1 MANQIINRD
10 FLEPDVAIQIA
21 RRTLA
26 EYDINDSTS
35 LAAYLPSQEVND
47 IEYEIEVGQDAG
59 FITAANWR
67 MFNGNT
73 TSEVWGGGEKS
84 RGRFMP
90 LSRNF
95 TLDEESA
102 LRMRNDANMMIEREA
117 SRLVQRATK
126 AIAIAVNRQRAN
138 AIQDGKVY
146 IEGSGGLRQ
155 TVDFGRDEA
164 FNTVAPKLFSDPTA
178 DILGYIESLADMYEE
193 KNGFRPEQVMIPSE
207 VRRLITTHPQIV
219 KDATRSDL
227 ARRATMTE
235 LQDLFAE
242 YRLPEIVDTPAS
254 VIQVDNLETGKTEKV
269 RLFDRDSI
277 LFTPKSG
284 DPAAPESSV
293 FGRTFWGRTKTAD
306 LPEFR
311 EIAEDSLPG
320 VVAAVIERGWPYN
333 QEVIADALTMPVVFN
348 ANYTLK
354 AKVLDLSEKAETPGE
369 AKGLDVEAGA

>member
-1 MANQIINRD
+1 MANSIVNRD
-10 FLEPDVAIQIA
+10 FLEPEVAVSIA
-21 RRTLA
+21 RETLA
-26 EYDINDSTS
+26 DFDVNDSTS
-35 LAAYLPSQEVND
+35 LAQYLPSQEVND
-47 IEYEIEVGQDAG
+47 IEYEIEVGSGAG

-102 LRMRNDANMMIEREA
+102 LRMRNDANMAIEREA
-117 SRLVQRATK
+117 ATLVRRATK

-138 AIQDGKVY
+138 AIQNAKVD
-146 IEGSGGLRQ
+146 IAGSGGLRQ
-155 TVDFGRDEA
+155 TVDFGRDPRL
-164 FNTVAPKLFSDPTA
+164 NTVAPQLFSDPTA
-178 DILGYIESLADMYEE
+178 DILGYIESLADLYEE
-193 KNGFRPEQVMIPSE
+193 VNGFRPDQVMIPTA

-227 ARRATMTE
+227 ARRATATE
-235 LQDLFAE
+235 LQELFAE
-242 YRLPEIVDTPAS
+242 YQLPEIVTTPAS
-254 VIQVDNLETGKTEKV
+254 LIQVDNLETGETERV
-269 RLFDRDSI
+269 RLFDQDSI
-277 LFTPKSG
+277 LFLPSG
-284 DPAAPESSV
+284 GNATDPESSV

-311 EIAEDSLPG
+311 SMSEDSLPG

-348 ANYTLK
+348 PNFSLK
-354 AKVLDLSEKAETPGE
+354 AKVVDL
-369 AKGLDVEAGA
+369 EAGD